1 MELLKTSGRFN
12 SDAIIPLGTSPIK
25 QVRESRKNEEEERK
39 EKKKK
44 KKRRRKKRKIEG
56 KKERK
61 NNLKAK

>member
-12 SDAIIPLGTSPIK
+12 SDAIIPLGTSPLK

-39 EKKKK
+39 KKKK
-44 KKRRRKKRKIEG
+44 KKKKKEV

-61 NNLKAK
+61 KKQP